1 MTLFLLLVLGGTIR
15 GMVYVV
21 SKYISVENSTPL
33 SMATANA
40 IADTVLSLPI
50 GIILFIYHPIN
61 FSLELLILAV
71 ISGAIYSMALI
82 SQYASLKRIN
92 MSEMSLLLQI
102 NIVFSAILGITIL
115 KESLN
120 LWNFM
125 GLGLI
130 IIGNLT
136 ILIKK
141 GKFKFNAGVLFAL
154 GAGIFSAIASTID
167 KDILNYIAAGF
178 YVTVNSALIL
188 LSLVVINPKM
198 ITKSARLIRS
208 KLKIFLLFSLF
219 NLGSWYIGS
228 FVLQNMEVSKFT
240 PIQKSITLIIPVIS
254 GIIIFNEKQNLKLKI
269 LGLILAVSGIGLMYL

>member
-1 MTLFLLLVLGGTIR
+1 
-15 GMVYVV
+15 
-21 SKYISVENSTPL
+21 
-33 SMATANA
+33 MATANA